1 MRIAIDAIKRLKQRD
16 VAVQISMGC
25 IKKGQK
31 QDIEEVR
38 QASIPK
44 NGVCLAKL
52 LPRGQMQ
59 PTAIVLSGAAG
70 CGCGGGAGR
79 GGGALHCQR
88 HHLPRGQEQA
98 AAPPREVEV
107 VAQMQGGEGGGAAA
121 AAAAGRAQAATWRR
135 GVVGLK
141 RAGRYGVL
149 VWKWGELGGLPPR
162 GTFSSLIHKNNRSP
176 V

>member
-52 LPRGQMQ
+52 LPRGQMR
-59 PTAIVLSGAAG
+59 PTAIVWSGAAG
-70 CGCGGGAGR
+70 CGCGGGC
-79 GGGALHCQR
+79 HK
-88 HHLPRGQEQA
+88 
-98 AAPPREVEV
+98 APAEVAV
-107 VAQMQGGEGGGAAA
+107 RYIVGDIIYPVA
-121 AAAAGRAQAATWRR
+121 
-135 GVVGLK
+135 
-141 RAGRYGVL
+141 
-149 VWKWGELGGLPPR
+149 
-162 GTFSSLIHKNNRSP
+162 KNNQPRHR
-176 V
+176 VRWK